1 MMTKAQTKALKAA
14 EAHIHAG
21 NIDAFLRVVSHLI
34 RSASNEKQV
43 EAIKVAA
50 YDMQF

>member
-1 MMTKAQTKALKAA
+1 MMTKTQTKALKAA

-34 RSASNEKQV
+34 RAASNEKQV